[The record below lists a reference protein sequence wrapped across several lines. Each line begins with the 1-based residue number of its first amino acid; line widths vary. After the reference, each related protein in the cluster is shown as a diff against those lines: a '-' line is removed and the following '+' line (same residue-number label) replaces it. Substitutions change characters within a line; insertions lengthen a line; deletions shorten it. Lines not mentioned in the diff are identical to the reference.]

1 AATSRDTV
9 RSRAMTGKPARQL
22 KTAWT
27 EAWDAKESPG
37 TLPLPLQFMATSD
50 AINRIHYHAAHTPTS
65 RAHQLL
71 GSAVGQ
77 IVGRMNAIRP
87 AADLVE
93 EIAADYARTLRRLG
107 E

>member
-1 AATSRDTV
+1 V

-22 KTAWT
+22 RTPWT
-27 EAWDAKESPG
+27 EAWDGKESPG

-50 AINRIHYHAAHTPTS
+50 AINRIHYHAANTPTS
-65 RAHQLL
+65 RARELL

-87 AADLVE
+87 ATEIVE
-93 EIAADYARTLRRLG
+93 EFAAELQRTIARLG
-107 E
+107 